1 LILVVN
7 FAGKDRE
14 IPPLECNM
22 IGMTPNYVEEA
33 TYAIGFTSKM
43 QWSALKLLENLE
55 ENCNERMDV
64 LSGILGR
71 LNCFTEVGI

>member
-1 LILVVN
+1 VQ
-7 FAGKDRE
+7 
-14 IPPLECNM
+14 
-22 IGMTPNYVEEA
+22 EA
-33 TYAIGFTSKM
+33 TYAIGFTGKM

-64 LSGILGR
+64 LSGILSR